1 MDIFNTETTERMGIS
16 ALVIISQNEKKIT
29 LLNRSLHSVGLLM
42 MLALM
47 MIHVKSQSQ
56 SPIQNIGYNIE
67 MYYGIDFKN
76 NEIQSDHYFNH
87 HSLQAPRINYA
98 QLEWKKSFN
107 QWQFQLG
114 IHDGD
119 YVRRNYSDQPQWAQ
133 LISVA
138 QLQYSPQ
145 NVKQLKLTA
154 GIFPSH
160 IGFESAWVQNN
171 LTLTRSLLAE
181 NSPYYES
188 GIHTQY
194 LSKNGKL
201 TLGILALTGWQQA
214 HLATP
219 VRKASWGWSSSFQ
232 LNTQILLSYNGFWGY
247 QNATGIQPKSYHN
260 FYSAIQKDAW
270 KCIVGF
276 DYGQIKNQPNAQ
288 NWYSPVVILSRTL
301 NEQWQATFR
310 IESMKDEYSMI
321 LIDNKNLI
329 TQKSTL
335 GLTAQYTSK
344 RKFQY
349 RLECKQM
356 FSEKSNIGKENNTL
370 ILFSF
375 SKSGMLR

>member
-1 MDIFNTETTERMGIS
+1 MITDSHAQSITKDI
-16 ALVIISQNEKKIT
+16 Q
-29 LLNRSLHSVGLLM
+29 
-42 MLALM
+42 
-47 MIHVKSQSQ
+47 
-56 SPIQNIGYNIE
+56 YNIE
-67 MYYGIDFKN
+67 TYMGIDVN
-76 NEIQSDHYFNH
+76 NNSTQSPHYFNH
-87 HSLQAPRINYA
+87 YYHKAPRINYA
-98 QLEWKKSFN
+98 QIEWKKSLN
-107 QWQFQLG
+107 QWQFQFG

-119 YVRRNYSDQPQWAQ
+119 YVRRNYSDQPTWSR
-133 LISVA
+133 LISSA
-138 QLQYSPQ
+138 QIQYTPRKIS
-145 NVKQLKLTA
+145 QLKMTA

-188 GIHTQY
+188 GIHAQY
-194 LSKNGKL
+194 SSKNGKL

-219 VRKASWGWSSSFQ
+219 VNKASWGWSSSYQF
-232 LNTQILLSYNGFWGY
+232 NPQILLSYNGFWGY

-260 FYSAIQKDAW
+260 FYSTIQKDKW

-276 DYGQIKNQPNAQ
+276 DFGQSKNQPNAQ

-301 NEQWQATFR
+301 NEKWQATFR
-310 IESMKDEYSMI
+310 IESMKDDYSMI
-321 LIDNKNLI
+321 LIDNKGLI
-329 TQKSTL
+329 TQKSTV

-344 RKFQY
+344 QKFQF

-356 FSEKSNIGKENNTL
+356 ISEQTIIGKENNTL
-370 ILFSF
+370 ILFSL

>member
-1 MDIFNTETTERMGIS
+1 MKEINFTT
-16 ALVIISQNEKKIT
+16 KT
-29 LLNRSLHSVGLLM
+29 FHSVRLFM
-42 MLALM
+42 IVTLM
-47 MIHVKSQSQ
+47 MIHFQSQSQ
-56 SPIQNIGYNIE
+56 TPFQNIGYNIE
-67 MYYGIDFKN
+67 TYYGIDFKN
-76 NEIQSDHYFNH
+76 NKTQSPHYFNH

-119 YVRRNYSDQPQWAQ
+119 YVRRNYSDQPTWSR
-133 LISVA
+133 LISSA
-138 QLQYSPQ
+138 HIQFTPRKL
-145 NVKQLKLTA
+145 NQLKMTA

-171 LTLTRSLLAE
+171 LTLSRSLLAE

-188 GIHTQY
+188 GIHSQY
-194 LSKNGKL
+194 SSKNGKL

-219 VRKASWGWSSSFQ
+219 VKKSSWGWSSSYQ
-232 LNTQILLSYNGFWGY
+232 LNPQILLSYNGFWGY
-247 QNATGIQPKSYHN
+247 QNATGIHPKSYHN
-260 FYSAIQKDAW
+260 FYSTLQKDTW

-276 DYGQIKNQPNAQ
+276 DFGQIKNQPKAP

-310 IESMKDEYSMI
+310 VESMKDDYSMI

-329 TQKSTL
+329 TQKSTV

-356 FSEKSNIGKENNTL
+356 ISEKTNIGKENNTL
-370 ILFSF
+370 VLFSL